1 VVLLA
6 AFILRGLRWH
16 RDAVAPVIDLRLSR
30 VRSFTAASSLMFLS
44 GLSLYG
50 ALFLLPLYYQD
61 VRGAG
66 VLAAGLLMA
75 PQGIGSL
82 LPRKLAG
89 RLTDSIG
96 ARPVVLAGMLVA
108 AAATVPFALAGMHTS
123 YVLLCLVL
131 VVRGAGLASANIA
144 LMASAYTGLSKQQVP
159 AATTATRIMQQIG
172 GSFGTA
178 VLAMILAGESY
189 HAAFWWSVGFT
200 ALALVP
206 ALLLPSRRRDLTGR
220 DRAR

>member
-1 VVLLA
+1 
-6 AFILRGLRWH
+6 
-16 RDAVAPVIDLRLSR
+16 
-30 VRSFTAASSLMFLS
+30 MFLS

-66 VLAAGLLMA
+66 VLEAGLLMA

-108 AAATVPFALAGMHTS
+108 AAATVPFAIAGPHTS

-131 VVRGAGLASANIA
+131 LVRGAGLAAANIA
-144 LMASAYTGLSKQQVP
+144 LMAGAFTGLPKPQVP

-200 ALALVP
+200 ALALLP
-206 ALLLPSRRRDLTGR
+206 ALLLPGRRRSS
-220 DRAR
+220 

>member
-1 VVLLA
+1 
-6 AFILRGLRWH
+6 
-16 RDAVAPVIDLRLSR
+16 
-30 VRSFTAASSLMFLS
+30 
-44 GLSLYG
+44 
-50 ALFLLPLYYQD
+50 
-61 VRGAG
+61 
-66 VLAAGLLMA
+66 
-75 PQGIGSL
+75 
-82 LPRKLAG
+82 
-89 RLTDSIG
+89 
-96 ARPVVLAGMLVA
+96 
-108 AAATVPFALAGMHTS
+108 MHTS

-159 AATTATRIMQQIG
+159 AATTATRIMQQVG